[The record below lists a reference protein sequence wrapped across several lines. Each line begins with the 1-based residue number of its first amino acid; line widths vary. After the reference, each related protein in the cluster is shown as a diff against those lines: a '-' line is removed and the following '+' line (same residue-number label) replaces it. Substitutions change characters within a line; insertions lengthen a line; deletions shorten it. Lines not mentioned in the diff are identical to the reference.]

1 MVAKTR
7 NRGLGEFTAQPDAV
21 RGVFGLLED
30 NIMIY
35 LGIPGLE
42 SLSEL
47 PSEPWVGGDY
57 AYHVPAYHWALRTM
71 VKERKVN
78 VEAEDILKAKRLHQ
92 GGITGSIA
100 HDSLKQSMGIKT

>member
-1 MVAKTR
+1 MVARAR

-21 RGVFGLLED
+21 RGVFGLLEE

-35 LGIPGLE
+35 LGIPGLK

-57 AYHVPAYHWALRTM
+57 AYQVPAYHWALRTM
-71 VKERKVN
+71 VKGRKVN
-78 VEAEDILKAKRLHQ
+78 VEAEDVLKAKRLHQ

>member
-1 MVAKTR
+1 M
-7 NRGLGEFTAQPDAV
+7 
-21 RGVFGLLED
+21 RGVFGLLEE

-47 PSEPWVGGDY
+47 PSELWVGGDY
-57 AYHVPAYHWALRTM
+57 AYQVPAYHWALRTM
-71 VKERKVN
+71 VKGRKMN
-78 VEAEDILKAKRLHQ
+78 VEAEDILKSNQRLHQ

-100 HDSLKQSMGIKT
+100 HDSFKQSNGHKNLGN